1 MVEARPAPAALSFI
15 SSREEEPGRTARIV
29 FLADAHAARP
39 ESAVVEVT
47 LLVGP
52 EGTTVKAAARPLAEY
67 GMRAPDAEGTASG
80 CTPCQVTRTK
90 LGFVPYSRGL
100 ATGNSIFAVR
110 CLAEALGGQP
120 GK

>member
-52 EGTTVKAAARPLAEY
+52 EGTTVKAAARLWP
-67 GMRAPDAEGTASG
+67 S
-80 CTPCQVTRTK
+80 
-90 LGFVPYSRGL
+90 
-100 ATGNSIFAVR
+100 TG
-110 CLAEALGGQP
+110 
-120 GK
+120 